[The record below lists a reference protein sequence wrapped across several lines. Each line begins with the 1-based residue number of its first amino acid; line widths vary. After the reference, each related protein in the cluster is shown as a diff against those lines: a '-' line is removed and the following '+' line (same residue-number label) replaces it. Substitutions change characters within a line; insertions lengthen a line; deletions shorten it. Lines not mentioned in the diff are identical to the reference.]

1 MKKRQL
7 TASTSPPS
15 DSIDKTFSINKYTSI
30 EWKFTYPF
38 EDNKI
43 NIFPKNYPR
52 TNFTKSK
59 SFSKT

>member
-38 EDNKI
+38 EDE
-43 NIFPKNYPR
+43 R
-52 TNFTKSK
+52 
-59 SFSKT
+59 